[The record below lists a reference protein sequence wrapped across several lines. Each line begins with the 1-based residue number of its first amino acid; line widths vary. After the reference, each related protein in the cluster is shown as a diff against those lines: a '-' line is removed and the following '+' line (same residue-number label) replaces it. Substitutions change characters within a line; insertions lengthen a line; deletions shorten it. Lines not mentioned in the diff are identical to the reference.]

1 MNSKV
6 DQLNDTLK
14 QPQQAMAH
22 AKPLHDQA
30 PAAYDAAAISPLKTD
45 YAAVRAALSSSE
57 IFVMSHKEI
66 F

>member
-30 PAAYDAAAISPLKTD
+30 PAA
-45 YAAVRAALSSSE
+45 LSSSE
-57 IFVMSHKEI
+57 IFVMPHKEI